1 MKLREGGGGSGK
13 EEVVVKKADWTEV
26 ISMVVDIIINKTV
39 VELLF
44 YLKEDLRRMAA
55 AGVYVHLSVFSDWL
69 RGREGGAFRSNSC

>member
-69 RGREGGAFRSNSC
+69 RGEGGRGIPV